1 MTNASRSLGSENL
14 CNFFSPRPSI
24 WRERNKLMDFK
35 DRRVW
40 ITGASSGIG
49 EALAVAFHR
58 AGAKLVLSAR
68 RVNELKRV
76 QSLCGGEP
84 NTRIVPLDV
93 TNAAELPHNT
103 QMALGI
109 FNGIDILILNA
120 GITQRSLTRDT
131 DESVYRQLMEVNFF
145 ASAAMARAVLP
156 SMLAQKSGHMV
167 VISSI
172 AGKFGVP
179 LRSGYSASKFALHG
193 FFEVLR
199 AEEEKNGIHVTMV
212 CPGYIRTDISLSAL
226 RGDGGKHAKMDP
238 RISQGMPAPECARRI
253 LQGVAR
259 CKNEIIVGV
268 KGEQS
273 LVYLKRFFPD
283 LLTRMVGRRG

>member
-1 MTNASRSLGSENL
+1 
-14 CNFFSPRPSI
+14 
-24 WRERNKLMDFK
+24 MDFK

-49 EALAVAFHR
+49 EALAMAFHQ

-68 RVNELKRV
+68 REDELKRV
-76 QSLCGGEP
+76 QTLCGGEP
-84 NTRIVPLDV
+84 NTRILPMDV
-93 TNAAELPHNT
+93 TNAKELPEKT
-103 QMALGI
+103 QLALGM
-109 FNGIDILILNA
+109 FGGIDILVLNA
-120 GITQRSLTRDT
+120 GITQRSRTRET

-145 ASAAMARAVLP
+145 ASEAMARAVLP
-156 SMLAQKSGHMV
+156 FMLAQKSGHMV

-199 AEEEKNGIHVTMV
+199 AEEEKNGIRVTMV

-238 RISQGMPAPECARRI
+238 GIQQGMPAAECAMRI
-253 LQGVAR
+253 LKGVAR
-259 CKNEIIVGV
+259 GKQEIIVGA
-268 KGEQS
+268 KRERA
-273 LVYLKRFFPD
+273 LVYLKRFWPD
-283 LLTRMVGRRG
+283 LLARMVGRRG

>member
-1 MTNASRSLGSENL
+1 
-14 CNFFSPRPSI
+14 
-24 WRERNKLMDFK
+24 MDFK

-49 EALAVAFHR
+49 EALAVAFHQ
-58 AGAKLVLSAR
+58 AGAKLILSAR
-68 RVNELKRV
+68 REDELKRV

-84 NTRIVPLDV
+84 NTLILPMDV
-93 TNAAELPHNT
+93 TNAKELPEK
-103 QMALGI
+103 MRLALGM
-109 FNGIDILILNA
+109 FSGVDILVLNA

-131 DESVYRQLMEVNFF
+131 DENVYRRLMEVNFF
-145 ASAAMARAVLP
+145 ASEAMARAVLP
-156 SMLAQKSGHMV
+156 SMLTQKSGHMV

-238 RISQGMPAPECARRI
+238 GIEKGMPAAECARQI
-253 LQGVAR
+253 LKAVAR
-259 CKNEIIVGV
+259 HKQEIIVGA
-268 KGEQS
+268 KRERAM
-273 LVYLKRFFPD
+273 VYLKRLFPD
-283 LLTRMVGRRG
+283 FLARMVGRRS

>member
-1 MTNASRSLGSENL
+1 ME
-14 CNFFSPRPSI
+14 
-24 WRERNKLMDFK
+24 FK

-49 EALAVAFHR
+49 EALAVAFHE
-58 AGAKLVLSAR
+58 AGAKLILSAR
-68 RVNELKRV
+68 RIDELKRV
-76 QSLCGGEP
+76 QTLCGGEP
-84 NTRIVPLDV
+84 NTRIVPMDV
-93 TNAAELPHNT
+93 TNAAELPEKT
-103 QMALGI
+103 QLALGI

-120 GITQRSLTRDT
+120 GITQRSLTRET
-131 DESVYRQLMEVNFF
+131 DESVYRRLMEVNFF
-145 ASAAMARAVLP
+145 ASEAMARAVLP

-212 CPGYIRTDISLSAL
+212 CPGYIQTDISLSAL
-226 RGDGGKHAKMDP
+226 RGDGAQHAKMDP
-238 RISQGMPAPECARRI
+238 GISQGMPSAECAMRI
-253 LQGVAR
+253 LQGVRRA
-259 CKNEIIVGV
+259 KNEIIVGA
-268 KGEQS
+268 KRERG
-273 LVYLKRFFPD
+273 LVYLKRFLPD
-283 LLTRMVGRRG
+283 LLARMVSRHG

>member
-1 MTNASRSLGSENL
+1 MN
-14 CNFFSPRPSI
+14 
-24 WRERNKLMDFK
+24 FK

-49 EALAVAFHR
+49 EALAVAFHQ
-58 AGAKLVLSAR
+58 AGAKLILSAR
-68 RVNELKRV
+68 REDELKRV
-76 QSLCGGEP
+76 QTACGGEP
-84 NTRIVPLDV
+84 GSCILPMDV
-93 TNAAELPHNT
+93 TNAAELSQKT
-103 QMALGI
+103 QLALGM
-109 FNGIDILILNA
+109 FNGIDILVLNA
-120 GITQRSLTRDT
+120 GITQRSLTRET
-131 DESVYRQLMEVNFF
+131 DENVYRRLMEVNFF
-145 ASAAMARAVLP
+145 AAEAIARAVLP

-238 RISQGMPAPECARRI
+238 GIAHGMPAAECARRI
-253 LQGVAR
+253 LKGVAR
-259 CKNEIIVGV
+259 GEKEIVIGA
-268 KGEQS
+268 KRERA

-283 LLTRMVGRRG
+283 LLARMVGQGG

>member
-1 MTNASRSLGSENL
+1 
-14 CNFFSPRPSI
+14 
-24 WRERNKLMDFK
+24 MDFK

-49 EALAVAFHR
+49 EALAVAFHQ
-58 AGAKLVLSAR
+58 AGAKLILSAR
-68 RVNELKRV
+68 REDELKRV
-76 QSLCGGEP
+76 QTACGGEP
-84 NTRIVPLDV
+84 NTRIISMDV
-93 TNAAELPHNT
+93 TNAAELPQKT
-103 QMALGI
+103 QLALGML
-109 FNGIDILILNA
+109 NGIDILVLNA
-120 GITQRSLTRDT
+120 GITQRSLTRET
-131 DESVYRQLMEVNFF
+131 DECVYRQLMEINFF
-145 ASAAMARAVLP
+145 ASEAMARAVLP

-238 RISQGMPAPECARRI
+238 GIVHGMPAAKCARRI
-253 LQGVAR
+253 LKGVAR
-259 CKNEIIVGV
+259 GKNEIVIGA
-268 KGEQS
+268 KRERA

-283 LLTRMVGRRG
+283 LLARMVGQGG

>member
-1 MTNASRSLGSENL
+1 
-14 CNFFSPRPSI
+14 
-24 WRERNKLMDFK
+24 MDFRN
-35 DRRVW
+35 RRIW

-49 EALAVAFHR
+49 EALALAFHH

-68 RVNELKRV
+68 REDELKRV
-76 QSLCGGEP
+76 QTLCGGDP
-84 NTRIVPLDV
+84 NTRILPMDV
-93 TNAAELPHNT
+93 TNAGDMPDKT
-103 QMALGI
+103 QLALGI
-109 FNGIDILILNA
+109 FNGIDILVLNA
-120 GITQRSLTRDT
+120 GITQRSFARDT

-145 ASAAMARAVLP
+145 ASEALARAVLP

-226 RGDGGKHAKMDP
+226 RGDGAKHAKMDP
-238 RISQGMPAPECARRI
+238 GISQGMPAAECARRI
-253 LQGVAR
+253 LQGVR
-259 CKNEIIVGV
+259 REKNEIIVGA
-268 KGEQS
+268 KRERA

-283 LLTRMVGRRG
+283 LLARMIGKRG

>member
-1 MTNASRSLGSENL
+1 
-14 CNFFSPRPSI
+14 
-24 WRERNKLMDFK
+24 MDFR
-35 DRRVW
+35 DRRAC

-49 EALAVAFHR
+49 EAVAVAFHK

-68 RVNELKRV
+68 REEELKRV
-76 QSLCGGEP
+76 QTLCGGEP

-93 TNAAELPHNT
+93 TNAAELPEKT
-103 QMALGI
+103 QRALGMSS
-109 FNGIDILILNA
+109 GIDILVLNA

-145 ASAAMARAVLP
+145 ATQSLARAVLP
-156 SMLAQKSGHMV
+156 SMLVQKSGHMV

-226 RGDGGKHAKMDP
+226 KGDGGKHAKMDP
-238 RISQGMPAPECARRI
+238 GIAQGMPAEECARRI
-253 LQGVAR
+253 LQAVGR
-259 CKNEIIVGV
+259 GKKEIIVGSQR
-268 KGEQS
+268 EQG

-283 LLTRMVGRRG
+283 LLARMVGRRG